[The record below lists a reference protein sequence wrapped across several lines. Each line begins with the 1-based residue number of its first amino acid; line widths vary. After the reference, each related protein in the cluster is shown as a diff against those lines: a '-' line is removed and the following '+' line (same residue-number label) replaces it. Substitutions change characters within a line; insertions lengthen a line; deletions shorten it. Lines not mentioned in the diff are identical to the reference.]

1 MPKEM
6 SPIRRQILRWTLAA
20 AAVAFIGAA
29 GLIAADNWIMPSYTN
44 YQEGVTIPDVTK
56 LSYDEASE
64 LLSTYGLRYE
74 VLDRRSHAAYP
85 ANYIIDQAPVAGQVV
100 KPNRKIYLTV
110 NTTEAPTATVPD
122 LTNMSL
128 RNARIQ
134 LQNSQLQPGV
144 VSYESSRYRNTVL
157 RQSLPP
163 GEVVPQG
170 TSIDLAVSDGLGDR
184 MVDVPDLHGEPL
196 PDAQRKIREAGLR
209 IGDVR
214 FERQR
219 DTQPNTVIGVTP
231 DQPSLREGE
240 SLDLVISERFDVQE
254 ESESGVILEEQDSLE
269 SRDPEQPNDRPEDD
283 NSLPEDEEPDST
295 QDERLPLD
303 LNDPQPLQR

>member
-1 MPKEM
+1 MPRDT
-6 SPIRRQILRWTLAA
+6 SPTRQKILRWTLAL
-20 AAVAFIGAA
+20 AVVALIGAA
-29 GLIAADNWIMPSYTN
+29 GLFAADNWIMPSYTN

-56 LSYDEASE
+56 LSYDEASD

-85 ANYIIDQAPVAGQVV
+85 ANYIIDQAPVPGQVV

-122 LTNMSL
+122 LTNISL

-170 TSIDLAVSDGLGDR
+170 SSVDLAVSDGLGDR
-184 MVDVPDLHGEPL
+184 MVDVPNLRGEQL
-196 PDAQRKIREAGLR
+196 PDAQRLIREAGLR

-219 DTQPNTVIGVTP
+219 DTQPNTVIGISP
-231 DQPSLREGE
+231 DQLRLREGE

-254 ESESGVILEEQDSLE
+254 ESESGVILEEEESSE
-269 SRDPEQPNDRPEDD
+269 SRDPEQPNDPTE
-283 NSLPEDEEPDST
+283 SEEPGPSSNE
-295 QDERLPLD
+295 QQPLD
-303 LNDPQPLQR
+303 LDDPQPLQR

>member
-1 MPKEM
+1 MPRDK
-6 SPIRRQILRWTLAA
+6 SPIRQQIKHWTI
-20 AAVAFIGAA
+20 AAVLLALFGAA
-29 GLIAADNWIMPSYTN
+29 GLFAADNWIMPSYTN

-56 LSYDEASE
+56 LSYTEASE
-64 LLSTYGLRYE
+64 LLATYGLRYE

-85 ANYIIDQAPVAGQVV
+85 ANYIIDQAPVAGRIV
-100 KPNRKIYLTV
+100 KPNRKVYLTV

-163 GEVVPQG
+163 GEIVPQG
-170 TSIDLAVSDGLGDR
+170 TNVDLAVSDGLGDR
-184 MVDVPDLHGEPL
+184 MVDVPDLSGEAL
-196 PDAQRKIREAGLR
+196 PDAQRLIREAGLR

-219 DTQPNTVIGVTP
+219 DTQPNTVIGISP
-231 DQPSLREGE
+231 DQPRLREGE

-254 ESESGVILEEQDSLE
+254 ESESGVIIEAEEPLERNNSEE
-269 SRDPEQPNDRPEDD
+269 PNERPEGEGSDTTP
-283 NSLPEDEEPDST
+283 NE
-295 QDERLPLD
+295 QRPLNLD
-303 LNDPQPLQR
+303 DPQPLQR